1 MSQELSPSETALYR
15 AVDEV
20 LHYVWDPIGVSAI
33 PEARDEYNT
42 YVPQVFGLVRD
53 GMTSEG
59 IAIFL
64 SRIVVERMGLRDN
77 PSHSLEVANILVNW
91 KEFSRG

>member
-1 MSQELSPSETALYR
+1 MSEDLSSGERALFR

-33 PEARDEYNT
+33 PEARDEYMT
-42 YVPQVFGLVRD
+42 YVPQVFALVRD
-53 GMTSEG
+53 GTTPEEV
-59 IAIFL
+59 AISL
-64 SRIVVERMGLRDN
+64 SRIAVERMGLNDN

-91 KEFSRG
+91 KEFARV